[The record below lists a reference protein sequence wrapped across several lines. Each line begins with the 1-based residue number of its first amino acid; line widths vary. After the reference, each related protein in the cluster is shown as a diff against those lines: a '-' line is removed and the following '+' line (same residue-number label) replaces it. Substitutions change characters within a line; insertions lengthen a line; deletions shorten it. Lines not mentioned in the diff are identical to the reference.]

1 MPGPPGDLRRSL
13 SVEPAT
19 PLWQRVPT
27 RDAQGRRLGDFM
39 MLIPGLRQS
48 PLAQQ
53 RALLARLDA
62 VLRRHRDTVVFADVN
77 LRLNLLW
84 ISVPARPHAWRV
96 VADAVREAL
105 PQARVISPE
114 GPAAHRHPG
123 HA

>member
-1 MPGPPGDLRRSL
+1 M
-13 SVEPAT
+13 EPAT

-27 RDAQGRRLGDFM
+27 RDAEGRRLGDFM

-48 PLAQQ
+48 PPQLQ

-62 VLRRHRDTVVFADVN
+62 VLRSHRDTVVFADLN

-84 ISVPARPHAWRV
+84 ITVPTRPHAWRA

-114 GPAAHRHPG
+114 GPAAHRRSG
-123 HA
+123 TT